1 MEEEKKIVLYTIGCP
16 HCKALETMF
25 DKKGIKYET
34 CSDEGIIAEKG
45 AANNMKSAPF
55 IEMNG
60 QFYSYKDS
68 VKMLN
73 QGGFN

>member
-1 MEEEKKIVLYTIGCP
+1 MEEEKKIILYTIGCP

-25 DKKGIKYET
+25 NKKGIKYIL
-34 CSDEGIIAEKG
+34 CDDEEIIAQKG
-45 AANNMKSAPF
+45 LEHNMKSAPF

-60 QFYSYKDS
+60 CFYGYKES

-73 QGGFN
+73 NGELD